1 MCRFPASGSSWKSFA
16 RGGVAHTI
24 RDSPGKKV
32 SKVGS
37 HLVSVLAS
45 SAIRCR
51 FVDRFVRL
59 KFSPMFPGNGS
70 LRMAPLFP
78 RSGPGESSSPMST
91 VVLRCYDFPARI
103 PGRLFDS
110 LPGPT
115 LPSSV
120 RVSQLAL
127 ALSEGRRVPSGPGSL
142 FNRRPDCRFA
152 LTWT

>member
-16 RGGVAHTI
+16 RGGVAPSVT
-24 RDSPGKKV
+24 RRSRK
-32 SKVGS
+32 SLRWEA

-59 KFSPMFPGNGS
+59 EFSPMFPGNGS